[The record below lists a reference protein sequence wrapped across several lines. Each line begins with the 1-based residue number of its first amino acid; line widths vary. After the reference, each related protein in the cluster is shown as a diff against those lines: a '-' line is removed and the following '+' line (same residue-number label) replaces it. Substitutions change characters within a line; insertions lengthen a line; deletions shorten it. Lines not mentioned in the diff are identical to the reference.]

1 MESKL
6 RLARKARGWSLAKAA
21 EELCVLCEKID
32 GSYTVAVDYNTMG
45 RWERGYYTPSPSYQ
59 GKLCLLYNASPDEL
73 GFSEGDDMKRR
84 TALKLAGGLATVALA
99 PGLFRSQ
106 VGAYEGTL
114 TMAWD
119 AYYTG
124 GIQAIQSALTPWL
137 TYLKERSEITTGVEK
152 QEMQALLCRFLQLAG
167 VVAREQG
174 DMVSA
179 LSLADQAVLL
189 AGHLKNADLVTTA
202 SIRKAATFAEQ
213 GGTDAAIMTLQAAVK
228 AAKKAQ
234 DPSRCYLMMYL
245 AKMYAQSP
253 GNHHQRAQAFRLLD
267 DVETTLR
274 SKGQLTDDG
283 SFMKIDQSGFFML
296 RGEVFRRYDQYDEAE
311 TSLKLVDKDLGLRWQ
326 GNLLVA
332 KAELAQARNDKEA
345 VTGYAQAALSIAER
359 TGSAT
364 MKKKALAVL

>member
-1 MESKL
+1 MV
-6 RLARKARGWSLAKAA
+6 AA
-21 EELCVLCEKID
+21 F
-32 GSYTVAVDYNTMG
+32 T
-45 RWERGYYTPSPSYQ
+45 SP
-59 GKLCLLYNASPDEL
+59 
-73 GFSEGDDMKRR
+73 FF
-84 TALKLAGGLATVALA
+84 TAQT
-99 PGLFRSQ
+99 Q
-106 VGAYEGTL
+106 AYEGTL

-124 GIQAIQSALTPWL
+124 GIQTISTAITPWL
-137 TYLKERSEITTGVEK
+137 SYLKERAGATIGGEK
-152 QEMQALLCRFLQLAG
+152 QETQALLCRFLQLAG

-213 GGTDAAIMTLQAAVK
+213 GGTDAAIMTLQAAIK
-228 AAKKAQ
+228 AAQKAQ

-253 GNHHQRAQAFRLLD
+253 GNHHERAKAFRLLD

-274 SKGQLTDDG
+274 SKGQLADDG

-311 TSLKLVDKDLGLRWQ
+311 TSLKLVGKDLGLRRQ

-332 KAELAQARNDKEA
+332 KAELAQARNDRDA
-345 VTGYAQAALSIAER
+345 VEEYARGALTIAEK
-359 TGSAT
+359 TGSST
-364 MKKKALAVL
+364 MKKKALALQ